1 MTLWSM
7 PVTFNTLSHRQ
18 TNIGLVMHREDVINS
33 QFDFHCRLLSCVDWI
48 NLRRTSVCVDTEM
61 NQQSVAS
68 SGIHPLLNT
77 NTRRLPERQSIS
89 KIDFLRK

>member
-33 QFDFHCRLLSCVDWI
+33 QFDFHRRLLSCVDWI
-48 NLRRTSVCVDTEM
+48 NLRRTSVCVDTELHR
-61 NQQSVAS
+61 QSVTS
-68 SGIHPLLNT
+68 SGIHPLLNA
-77 NTRRLPERQSIS
+77 NTLRLTERQSIS